1 LQSTNLHFEYQQPDE
16 FRVDALLKELCSA
29 IAISTVVDSEHF
41 YTSRTDLAISSREK
55 DVHIREFYHVAK
67 QHDVLMEGDQPL
79 TGKWNY
85 DSENRKNYPKPQAY
99 SAFSFLMT

>member
-16 FRVDALLKELCSA
+16 FRVDALKSLFSDCYF
-29 IAISTVVDSEHF
+29 DSSGRF
-41 YTSRTDLAISSREK
+41 ICFIRLALIWPISSREK
-55 DVHIREFYHVAK
+55 DVHIREFYHMLRK
-67 QHDVLMEGDQPL
+67 QHDVLEGDQPL